1 MMNQALQLLAERT
14 HLSREIAR
22 STMEELMSG
31 RCSEAQ
37 LGAFLMGL
45 RFKGE
50 TVEEITALA
59 ETMRTF
65 CVRIEPRVNGVLTDV
80 VGTGGARLKTFNV
93 STVSA
98 FVAAGAGVP
107 VAKHGNRGVTSGC
120 GSADLLEALGLNLN
134 LEASQVSEAVEQVGI
149 GFLFAPKFHPAMKHV
164 AKARKELGIRTVF
177 NILGPLANPAGARA
191 QLLGVFNEELVEV
204 YTHVVQRLGVERAL
218 VVYGIDGI
226 DEISIT
232 GETRANFLQNGTIS
246 QLTLNPKMFG
256 FQTARPEEIASLPPA
271 QSARVTYELLV
282 GKIKDARYEMVLC
295 NAGAAIY
302 VGGAARSIEEGI
314 EKAETSLQSGA
325 ALDKL
330 RRLIEHSGG
339 ALKRELLWTI

>member
-14 HLSREIAR
+14 HLSREMAR
-22 STMEELMSG
+22 SAMEELMSG

-37 LGAFLMGL
+37 IGAFLMGL

-59 ETMRTF
+59 ETMRAF

-98 FVAAGAGVP
+98 FVVAGAGVP

-120 GSADLLEALGLNLN
+120 GSADLLEALGVNLN
-134 LEASQVSEAVEQVGI
+134 IEASQVSEAVEQVGI
-149 GFLFAPKFHPAMKHV
+149 GFMFAPHFHPAMKHV

-177 NILGPLANPAGARA
+177 NILGPLVNPAGARA
-191 QLLGVFNEELVEV
+191 QLLGVFDENLVEV
-204 YTHVVQRLGVERAL
+204 YTQVVQHLGVERAL
-218 VVYGIDGI
+218 VVYGIDGV

-246 QLTLNPKMFG
+246 QLKLDPKMFG
-256 FQTARPEEIASLPPA
+256 FRTARPEEIASLPPA
-271 QSARVTYELLV
+271 ESARVTYELLA
-282 GKIKDARYEMVLC
+282 GKIKDARYEMVLF
-295 NAGAAIY
+295 NAGAAVY
-302 VGGAARSIEEGI
+302 VSGAARSIEEGI
-314 EKAETSLQSGA
+314 EKAKASLHSGA

-330 RRLIEHSGG
+330 RRLIKHSGG
-339 ALKRELLWTI
+339 ALKKELL